1 MCEPFID
8 DGAFQAIDDIGYC
21 FDYNRKTQQW
31 KDKVFENVKSN
42 ESAKIKSDNI
52 KNTFEYLLTIIEL
65 WEIPYQDFS
74 GTCEY
79 SEYQQLWHSG
89 REYWIDE
96 TIKKA
101 TPYFEGWCKWDKLP
115 NEEYHVR
122 VMGYFL
128 SIDKIWS

>member
-1 MCEPFID
+1 MSDID
-8 DGAFQAIDDIGYC
+8 SGAFQAIDDVGYC
-21 FDYNRKTQQW
+21 FDYTRKTQEW
-31 KDKVFENVKSN
+31 KDAVLKNVKSN

-52 KNTFEYLLTIIEL
+52 KNTLEYLLNITEL

-89 REYWIDE
+89 RTSWIDE

-101 TPYFEGWCKWDKLP
+101 TPYFEGWDTWDEMP
-115 NEEYHVR
+115 DEEYHVR
-122 VMGYFL
+122 ALGYFL
-128 SIDKIWS
+128 SIDKIW

>member
-8 DGAFQAIDDIGYC
+8 SGEFQAIDDIGYC
-21 FDYNRKTQQW
+21 FDYTRKTKQW

-52 KNTFEYLLTIIEL
+52 KNTFEYLLHITEL

-79 SEYQQLWHSG
+79 SMYQQLWHSG
-89 REYWIDE
+89 RKSWIDE
-96 TIKKA
+96 TVKKA
-101 TPYFEGWCKWDKLP
+101 KPYFEGWYKWDKLP
-115 NEEYHVR
+115 DEEYHVR
-122 VMGYFL
+122 AMSYFL
-128 SIDKIWS
+128 SIDKIW